1 MSIGVEKTPFLRMV
15 RSITRVSKGQANSQ
29 TILIFKMGLIVVRMD
44 YRVCIV
50 KVERRLPMN
59 EQQRL
64 ASQQA
69 NSSMKKGEKDYSKY
83 FESVYQPPSLKD
95 AKKRGKEEVKIERDF
110 GLPEEFRNF
119 GAGRKFYI
127 RTYGC
132 QMNEHDTEVMAGI
145 FTALG
150 YEPTFST
157 KDADVI
163 LLNTCAIREN
173 AENKVFGE
181 LGHLKPLKQR
191 NPDLLIGVCG
201 CMSQEESVVNK
212 IMQKNQHV
220 DMVFG
225 THNIHRLPYILKDAM
240 FSKATVVE
248 VWSKEGDVIENLP
261 KVRRGDIKA
270 WVNIMYGCDKFCTY
284 CIVPYTR
291 GKERSRRPE
300 DIINEIRH
308 LAANGYKE
316 ITLLG
321 QNVNA
326 YGKDFEDLE
335 YGLGDL
341 MDELRKIDIARV
353 RFTTSHPRDFDD
365 HLIEVLGKGGNLV
378 EHIHL
383 PVQSGSTDMLKI
395 MARKYSREHYL
406 ELVRKIKEAIPNA
419 VLTTDIIV
427 GFPNE
432 TDEQFE
438 ETMSLYREV
447 GFDSA
452 FTFIYSP
459 REGTPAAKMKDNVPM
474 EVKKER
480 LQRLNA
486 LVNEYSMEKNKRY
499 VGQIVEVLVDGESK
513 NNPDVLAGYTRANK
527 LVNFVAP
534 KSAIAQLVKVKVTE
548 AKTWSLN
555 GELVEEPIEVK

>member
-1 MSIGVEKTPFLRMV
+1 
-15 RSITRVSKGQANSQ
+15 
-29 TILIFKMGLIVVRMD
+29 
-44 YRVCIV
+44 
-50 KVERRLPMN
+50 MN
-59 EQQRL
+59 EKQRL
-64 ASQQA
+64 ATTLVNPSD
-69 NSSMKKGEKDYSKY
+69 KKSEKDYSKY
-83 FESVYQPPSLKD
+83 FERVYIPPSLKD
-95 AKKRGKEEVKIERDF
+95 AKKRGKEEVKYHKDF
-110 GLPEEFRNF
+110 VIPDHLKGMGE
-119 GAGRKFYI
+119 GRKFYI

-145 FTALG
+145 FMQLG
-150 YEPTFST
+150 YKPTDST
-157 KDADVI
+157 EDADVI

-181 LGHLKPLKQR
+181 IGHLKPLKMEK
-191 NPDLLIGVCG
+191 PDLILGVCG

-212 IMQKNQHV
+212 ILKQYQYV
-220 DMVFG
+220 DLIFG
-225 THNIHRLPYILKDAM
+225 THNIHRLPHLLNEAYM
-240 FSKATVVE
+240 SKEMVVE

-261 KVRRGDIKA
+261 KVRKGNIKA

-300 DIINEIRH
+300 DIIQEVRH
-308 LAANGYKE
+308 LAAQGYKE

-326 YGKDFEDLE
+326 YGKDFDDIK

-341 MDELRKIDIARV
+341 MDELRKIDIARI
-353 RFTTSHPRDFDD
+353 RFTTSHPKDFDD
-365 HLIEVLGKGGNLV
+365 RLIEVLAKGGNLV
-378 EHIHL
+378 DHIHL
-383 PVQSGSTDMLKI
+383 PVQSGSSEILKL
-395 MARKYSREHYL
+395 MARKYTREQYL
-406 ELVRKIKEAIPNA
+406 ELVQKIKKAIPN
-419 VLTTDIIV
+419 VSLTTDIIV

-438 ETMSLYREV
+438 ETLSLYREV

-452 FTFIYSP
+452 YTFIYSP

-486 LVNEYSMEKNKRY
+486 LVNEISAQKMKEYEGK
-499 VGQIVEVLVDGESK
+499 VVEVLVEGESK
-513 NNPDVLAGYTRANK
+513 NNPDILAGYTRKNK
-527 LVNFVAP
+527 LVNFKGP
-534 KSAIAQLVKVKVTE
+534 KSAIGQLVKVKITK
-548 AKTWSLN
+548 AKTWTLD
-555 GELVEEPIEVK
+555 GEMVEEQIGVTL

>member
-1 MSIGVEKTPFLRMV
+1 M
-15 RSITRVSKGQANSQ
+15 
-29 TILIFKMGLIVVRMD
+29 
-44 YRVCIV
+44 CI
-50 KVERRLPMN
+50 
-59 EQQRL
+59 
-64 ASQQA
+64 
-69 NSSMKKGEKDYSKY
+69 
-83 FESVYQPPSLKD
+83 
-95 AKKRGKEEVKIERDF
+95 RD
-110 GLPEEFRNF
+110 
-119 GAGRKFYI
+119 
-127 RTYGC
+127 
-132 QMNEHDTEVMAGI
+132 
-145 FTALG
+145 
-150 YEPTFST
+150 S
-157 KDADVI
+157 
-163 LLNTCAIREN
+163 
-173 AENKVFGE
+173 
-181 LGHLKPLKQR
+181 
-191 NPDLLIGVCG
+191 
-201 CMSQEESVVNK
+201 
-212 IMQKNQHV
+212 
-220 DMVFG
+220 
-225 THNIHRLPYILKDAM
+225 
-240 FSKATVVE
+240 
-248 VWSKEGDVIENLP
+248 
-261 KVRRGDIKA
+261 IKA

-300 DIINEIRH
+300 DIIQEIRH

-326 YGKDFEDLE
+326 YGKDFEDIE

-341 MDELRKIDIARV
+341 MDELRKVDIARI

-406 ELVRKIKEAIPNA
+406 ELVRKIKEAIPDA

-447 GFDSA
+447 GFDTA

-480 LQRLNA
+480 LQRLNT
-486 LVNEYSMEKNKRY
+486 LVNTLAIEKNSRY
-499 VGQIVEVLVDGESK
+499 KGQIVEVLVDGESK
-513 NNPDVLAGYTRANK
+513 NNPEVLAGYTRTNK
-527 LVNFVAP
+527 LVNFVAS
-534 KSAIAQLVKVKVTE
+534 KSLIGQLVKVKITE